1 MTTMVEKVA
10 VAIREVNEKTVGL
23 TYTQITKQMARAAIE
38 AMMIPTPDMVIYGL
52 NCDAWAEGGDS
63 AVEMLSETFSAMIQ
77 AALKEGQE

>member
-38 AMMIPTPDMVIYGL
+38 AMMEPTPAMIIAGEDNVDGQADVSYIF
-52 NCDAWAEGGDS
+52 
-63 AVEMLSETFSAMIQ
+63 TAMIQ
-77 AALKEGQE
+77 EALKEGQ

>member
-38 AMMIPTPDMVIYGL
+38 AMMEPTPDVEIAVDLHCNFKPWEG
-52 NCDAWAEGGDS
+52 DGKRAWQAG
-63 AVEMLSETFSAMIQ
+63 IQ
-77 AALKEGQE
+77 AALKEGQ